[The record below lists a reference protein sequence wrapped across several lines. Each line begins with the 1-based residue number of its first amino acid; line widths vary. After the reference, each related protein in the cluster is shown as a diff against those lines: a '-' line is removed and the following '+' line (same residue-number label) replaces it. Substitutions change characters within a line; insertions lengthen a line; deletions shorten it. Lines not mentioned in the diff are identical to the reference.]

1 MLNYRDFSLLTK
13 EKFDIIEKYVLT
25 VPEGNFAEGGV
36 YKGGVAFFLAQHCK
50 NEVHLFDTF
59 VGIPNAVEELDN
71 HLNGDFADVTFFDE
85 CLNEL
90 VRRPTVIFH
99 VGIFPSTAEDL
110 DFEKFS
116 FVHLD
121 GDTYQTTIDGLNF
134 FFPRMVKG
142 GIIILDD
149 YNWDMCPGVNK
160 AVDEFNDFN
169 EFHQFFEY
177 KGEAIGNQYII
188 ERL

>member
-13 EKFDIIEKYVLT
+13 EKFDIIERYVLT
-25 VPEGNFAEGGV
+25 APEGNFAEVGV
-36 YKGGVAFFLAQHCK
+36 YKGGVAYFLAQHCK
-50 NEVHLFDTF
+50 IEVHLFDTF
-59 VGIPNAVEELDN
+59 EGIPNAVEELDN
-71 HLNGDFADVTFFDE
+71 HRNGDFQDTTFFEVDN
-85 CLNEL
+85 LLLSFQN
-90 VRRPTVIFH
+90 VVFH
-99 VGIFPSTAEDL
+99 IGIFPSTAEDL

-142 GIIILDD
+142 GIIIIDD
-149 YNWDMCPGVNK
+149 YNWEPCPGVNK

>member
-1 MLNYRDFSLLTK
+1 MNYRDYSLLTK

-25 VPEGNFAEGGV
+25 APEGNFAEVGV
-36 YKGGVAFFLAQHCK
+36 YKGGVAFFLAWNCK
-50 NEVHLFDTF
+50 KDVHLFDTF
-59 VGIPNAVEELDN
+59 SGIPNAVEELDN
-71 HLNGDFADVTFFDE
+71 HLNGDFADVDFDNVV
-85 CLNEL
+85 LFEL
-90 VRRPTVIFH
+90 KKCSDVIFH
-99 VGIFPSTAEDL
+99 IGIFPSTAEDL
-110 DFEKFS
+110 EYEKFS

-121 GDTYQTTIDGLNF
+121 GDTYQTTVDGLNF

-160 AVDEFNDFN
+160 AVDEFN
-169 EFHQFFEY
+169 ESRYFFEC